1 MTAPRSDY
9 LPDYFRTNPNFHCV
23 LWWYLPLDLSLRL
36 WFLISFRNKHHM
48 ETHPPLM
55 KQMSSQWIASD
66 AGWFT
71 HKPRNTSSAY
81 SVCCLGTV
89 SPAPA
94 SSMELLTQRNLLYN
108 CSSVLI
114 TSTPAHT
121 HTLLPLRQSPPLTH
135 ASLMNI
141 IMPPPLPLIIH
152 ELVSAKSCAPTR
164 RRKKGGVSEWARVTT
179 PACECVHVCKSVK

>member
-1 MTAPRSDY
+1 MIFTA
-9 LPDYFRTNPNFHCV
+9 
-23 LWWYLPLDLSLRL
+23 WSLVKILIPHFLQKQTPHGNTSSTHEADEQSVNSIRRRL
-36 WFLISFRNKHHM
+36 V
-48 ETHPPLM
+48 
-55 KQMSSQWIASD
+55 
-66 AGWFT
+66 T
-71 HKPRNTSSAY
+71 HKPRNTSSAH
-81 SVCCLGTV
+81 SVCRLGTV
-89 SPAPA
+89 SPAPG

-121 HTLLPLRQSPPLTH
+121 HTLPSPSVPSPAP

-179 PACECVHVCKSVK
+179 PACKCVHVCESVK